1 MAQQTISKMETV
13 QTAVE
18 WLMSEMLKP
27 DMYKIWV
34 TLLERAK
41 AMEKQQLANAWDK
54 ACDQYIYRDGNLVK
68 VWKDFDKYYN
78 DTYGSNNQI

>member
-1 MAQQTISKMETV
+1 MAQQT
-13 QTAVE
+13 AVA

-41 AMEKQQLANAWDK
+41 EMEKQQIIK
-54 ACDQYIYRDGNLVK
+54 AYHKGLFGNMELNSNT
-68 VWKDFDKYYN
+68 FADKYYN
-78 DTYGSNNQI
+78 DTYV